1 MGMVH
6 MAHGLGS
13 VVAARQLRAVSGA
26 AVRIPDPDRRVHLQ
40 FRRHAGCPICH
51 VHLQSVVRRHDEI
64 AAAGVKEV
72 VVFHSTEDELR
83 GQADE
88 LPFDVIGDPGK
99 ALYAEFGVGS
109 SRRALLDPRALLP
122 VLGPTI
128 RHPPGIGSPPVN
140 LRPTGGRLGLPADF
154 LIDSAGRVV
163 ACKHGSHAYD
173 QWWVEELLALVR
185 CRPT

>member
-1 MGMVH
+1 MVD
-6 MAHGLGS
+6 MTGPTVRLGS
-13 VVAARQLRAVSGA
+13 LVAPRRLRAVSGA
-26 AVRIPDPDRRVHLQ
+26 AVRIPDPEQWVHLQ

-64 AAAGVKEV
+64 AAAGIKEV
-72 VVFHSTEDELR
+72 VVFHSTDGELR

-109 SRRALLDPRALLP
+109 SRRALLDARAILP
-122 VLGPTI
+122 VLLPTL

-173 QWWVEELLALVR
+173 QWSVDELLALAG
-185 CRPT
+185 